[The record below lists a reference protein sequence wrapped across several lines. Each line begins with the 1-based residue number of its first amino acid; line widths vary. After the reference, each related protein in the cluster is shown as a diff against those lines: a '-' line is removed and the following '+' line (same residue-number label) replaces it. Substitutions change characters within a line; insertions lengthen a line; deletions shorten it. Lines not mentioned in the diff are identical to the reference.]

1 MYDEYIDDREL
12 VDSVD
17 QYLYFKRLK
26 EENELFMNAAKEKI
40 VKISERLQEKSMP
53 IISERN
59 GEQMVTI
66 VAAETLVY
74 DNDKFREAVGDK
86 WGEYTVAKIDQKRIR
101 EAVLKGKL
109 DAKIVAECTTIK
121 KSNPYIKVVEHTGN
135 DD

>member
-74 DNDKFREAVGDK
+74 DNDKFKEAVGDK

>member
-1 MYDEYIDDREL
+1 MYDEYIDDKEL

-40 VKISERLQEKSMP
+40 VKISERLQEKAMP
-53 IISERN
+53 IKSDNN
-59 GEQMVTI
+59 GDQIVTV

-74 DNDKFREAVGDK
+74 DNDKFKEAVGDK

-101 EAVLKGKL
+101 EAVLKGEL

-121 KSNPYIKVVEHTGN
+121 KSNPYIKVTENIGN
-135 DD
+135 EE